1 MFEAENVS
9 KRFGRRTV
17 LDGVSFAAAPG
28 QVTAL
33 VGHNGAGKTTLMRS
47 ALRLARPDAGRLLV
61 LGKNVRDY
69 PSVGRVV
76 GSSLDASALPPNWTG
91 RLAATLIA
99 DLLGLPAHAAEEML
113 ARVDL
118 STAAG
123 DRVRTYSLGMRQRLA
138 LGLALLGDRP
148 VLLLDEPTNG
158 LDPVAQRF
166 VRDTLAER
174 ALAGATVLVSS
185 HDLLALE
192 TYVDRVV
199 LIREGRIVLDE
210 SIQVLRATGASLEE
224 LYLQAH
230 DTELRKAG

>member
-28 QVTAL
+28 EVTAL
-33 VGHNGAGKTTLMRS
+33 IGHNGAGKTTLLRC
-47 ALRLARPDAGRLLV
+47 ALRLARPESGRVIV
-61 LGKNVRDY
+61 LGKDVRRY
-69 PSVGRVV
+69 ASVGRVA
-76 GSSLDASALPPNWTG
+76 GSSLDATALPPNWTG
-91 RLAATLIA
+91 RLAVTLVA
-99 DLLGLPAHAAEEML
+99 DLLGLPGPAAEEML
-113 ARVDL
+113 RQVGLDQVAD
-118 STAAG
+118 
-123 DRVRTYSLGMRQRLA
+123 DRVRTYSLGLRQRLA
-138 LGLALLGDRP
+138 LALALLGDRP

-174 ALAGATVLVSS
+174 ANAGATVLVAS

-192 TYVDRVV
+192 TFADRVV

-210 SIQVLRATGASLEE
+210 SMGTLRATGASLEQ
-224 LYLQAH
+224 LYLRAH
-230 DTELRKAG
+230 EAELRTAG